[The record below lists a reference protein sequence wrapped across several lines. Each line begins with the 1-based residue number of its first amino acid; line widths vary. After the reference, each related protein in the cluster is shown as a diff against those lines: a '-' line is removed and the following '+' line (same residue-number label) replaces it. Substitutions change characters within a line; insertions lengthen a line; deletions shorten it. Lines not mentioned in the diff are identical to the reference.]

1 MSVGG
6 SGEVAEGASRFVGV
20 VGLDQEAS
28 QVARVV
34 AGDREAFR
42 CLVKRHSPAI
52 EAYARRMLQD
62 AAQAQDVTQEVMLK
76 LWLHA
81 DQYRPAQGRLT
92 TWLHRMAHNLCVDH
106 HRQKRRFLMDVS
118 IPTQALDPAWIEDQA
133 PSDPMLSHAL
143 MSLPERQAHALV
155 LTYYQ
160 GLSNKEVA
168 QVMAIRTRAVESLL
182 VRARRRLKTLL
193 EIQP

>member
-1 MSVGG
+1 MADF
-6 SGEVAEGASRFVGV
+6 E
-20 VGLDQEAS
+20 QEAA

-34 AGDREAFR
+34 TGDREAFGS
-42 CLVKRHSPAI
+42 LVKHHSPAI
-52 EAYARRMLQD
+52 ESYARRVLQD

-81 DQYRPAQGRLT
+81 DQYRPALGRLT
-92 TWLHRMAHNLCVDH
+92 TWLHRIAHNKCMDH
-106 HRQKRRFLMDVS
+106 HRKKRRFLDGGDIESLASDQGS
-118 IPTQALDPAWIEDQA
+118 IDGQGS
-133 PSDPMLSHAL
+133 SDPMLGRAL

-168 QVMAIRTRAVESLL
+168 RVMGLRTRAVESLL
-182 VRARRRLKTLL
+182 ARARRRLKTLL
-193 EIQP
+193 EVQP